1 MECFQKYYIHNQ
13 QIKPC
18 SDFDENL
25 YSKGTSVY
33 EVIRIEQGVALFL
46 EDHLKRLFQSAHI
59 LDLNIAESVDEIK
72 STIKNLVKINSVL
85 VGKIKLMVHFDPEN
99 NRQQDFLI
107 YFNPHYFPTPDEYK
121 YGVKTGLCKAIRT
134 NPNAKM
140 HNTDARLKANHIIA
154 EKKLFEVIL
163 MDNGGC
169 ITEGSRS
176 NVLFIAENAVISA
189 PEKDILQGIARKNL
203 KRICNENKIE
213 FIERKIKLSDLNKMD
228 AMFLTGTSL
237 KTLPVGTFEDI
248 SFTAENPLLNR
259 LMQLY
264 DLEIE
269 TYIKKFKVS

>member
-46 EDHLKRLFQSAHI
+46 EDHLERLFQSAHI
-59 LDLNIAESVDEIK
+59 LNLNIIDSEDEIK
-72 STIKNLVKINSVL
+72 STIRKLVKINNSL
-85 VGKIKLMVHFDPEN
+85 VGKIKLMVHFDAQKN
-99 NRQQDFLI
+99 SQQDFLI
-107 YFNPHYFPTPDEYK
+107 YFNPHYFPSSEEYK
-121 YGVKTGLCKAIRT
+121 NGVKTGLCKAVRT

-140 HNTDARLKANHIIA
+140 HNTEARLKANHIIA
-154 EKKLFEVIL
+154 EQKLFEVIL
-163 MDNGGC
+163 MDNVGC

-176 NVLFIAENAVISA
+176 NVLFISDNSVISA
-189 PEKDILQGIARKNL
+189 PEKDILQGIARKNV
-203 KRICNENKIE
+203 KRICNKNNIG
-213 FIERKIKLSDLNKMD
+213 FIERKIKLTDMNRMD

-237 KTLPVGTFEDI
+237 KILPVAVFNDVR
-248 SFTAENPLLNR
+248 FKVENPLLAR

-269 TYIKKFKVS
+269 NYVK